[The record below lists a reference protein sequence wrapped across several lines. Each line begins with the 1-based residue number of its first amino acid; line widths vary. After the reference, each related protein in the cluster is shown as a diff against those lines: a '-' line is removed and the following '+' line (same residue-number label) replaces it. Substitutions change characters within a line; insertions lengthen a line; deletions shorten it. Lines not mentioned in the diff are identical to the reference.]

1 MPYDA
6 APVESPNSIRLFFAL
21 WPDATMQAALSD
33 AVSESVRESEG
44 RPVPAGNFHLTLA
57 FLGSV
62 PRERLPVL
70 SEIATR
76 CVTHLKVAQAGIV
89 VTLDTVEHWRRPH
102 ILCATARGAPLG
114 VTPLVRSLKR
124 ALTAEGFA
132 LDAKNPFRPHV
143 TVARKVN
150 KPLEPRQVAPVSWTF
165 GELALVESQTDSAG
179 SLYTVLGRY
188 SVG

>member
-1 MPYDA
+1 MSDEA
-6 APVESPNSIRLFFAL
+6 APAENPNSIRLFFAL
-21 WPDATMQAALSD
+21 WPDAPMQAALSD
-33 AVSESVRESEG
+33 AVFESVRESGG
-44 RPVPAGNFHLTLA
+44 RPVPAGNYHLTLA

-62 PRERLPVL
+62 LRERLPLL

-76 CVTHLKVAQAGIV
+76 CATHLKVAQPGIV
-89 VTLDTVEHWRRPH
+89 ITLDRVEHWRRPH
-102 ILCATARGAPLG
+102 ILCATAHGVPLG

-132 LDAKNPFRPHV
+132 LDAKNPFRSHV

-150 KPLEPRQVAPVSWTF
+150 KPLEPRQVAPVTWTF
-165 GELALVESQTDSAG
+165 GEIALVQSLTSSDG

-188 SVG
+188 SLG